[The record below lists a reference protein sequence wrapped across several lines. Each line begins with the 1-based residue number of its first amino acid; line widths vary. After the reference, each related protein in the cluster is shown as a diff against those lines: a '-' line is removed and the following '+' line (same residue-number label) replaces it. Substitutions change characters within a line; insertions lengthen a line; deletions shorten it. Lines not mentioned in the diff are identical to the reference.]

1 MNYIVDKNG
10 KELNG
15 KSNHKKRSWISQNM
29 IAALTMIPIAGAMVN
44 FIVKLYI
51 YIYKMGYSS
60 YFQIPNEYLL
70 INYNITIYNMIIVG
84 SISVVYCMCAVNNV
98 RIILR
103 REMLIKKI
111 FWGILL
117 DFLIPVLICFIILSI
132 ATGNWEDALIVLQE
146 ERRKCIILV
155 LFIIFSNAIIVFA
168 VGYCMVYSFQK
179 DLIEKNRRNKR
190 KEPKKNLSR
199 KHKYR
204 WKNKDYQLI
213 GWLLIIV
220 AIVSYGAYVNWQG
233 IQNAQKQELF
243 LTTRIDN
250 DTYIVVMT
258 DGDEAI
264 LEKDRTGKDGK
275 LKICKDKYMKVD
287 CKNRLLE
294 KRNIEGSVGT
304 GNSGFFCVPGGI
316 YAYEHN
322 YNTEKGYTIP
332 KNTTIG
338 KCTDDDSEL
347 MYPNTNFLKFFP
359 AEEMPETK
367 GSAYRSGCLRAGPY
381 FVLRKIIAEYRLDEM
396 LGDIIGKN
404 SGLFLDLAVN

>member
-1 MNYIVDKNG
+1 MVNKIFTVPYLDRMISEDSIPDTFFECVRRYVKTDDATIGEAISEIYHFMNYEYRNEYYYKNTI
-10 KELNG
+10 LNQLLI
-15 KSNHKKRSWISQNM
+15 KKHDLYNT
-29 IAALTMIPIAGAMVN
+29 AALTELPIGDSKADFIMINGR
-44 FIVKLYI
+44 
-51 YIYKMGYSS
+51 G
-60 YFQIPNEYLL
+60 
-70 INYNITIYNMIIVG
+70 
-84 SISVVYCMCAVNNV
+84 VVYE
-98 RIILR
+98 I
-103 REMLIKKI
+103 
-111 FWGILL
+111 
-117 DFLIPVLICFIILSI
+117 
-132 ATGNWEDALIVLQE
+132 
-146 ERRKCIILV
+146 RRKCIILV

-220 AIVSYGAYVNWQG
+220 AIVFYGAYVNWQG

-287 CKNRLLE
+287 CKNLLLE
-294 KRNIEGSVGT
+294 KKKYRRA
-304 GNSGFFCVPGGI
+304 SGDG
-316 YAYEHN
+316 E
-322 YNTEKGYTIP
+322 
-332 KNTTIG
+332 
-338 KCTDDDSEL
+338 
-347 MYPNTNFLKFFP
+347 
-359 AEEMPETK
+359 
-367 GSAYRSGCLRAGPY
+367 
-381 FVLRKIIAEYRLDEM
+381 
-396 LGDIIGKN
+396 
-404 SGLFLDLAVN
+404 

>member
-1 MNYIVDKNG
+1 MELLLLVIPFEDTGAMETFLLNAIANESAYDAEIIRKGNQFVEEVDKER
-10 KELNG
+10 KY
-15 KSNHKKRSWISQNM
+15 
-29 IAALTMIPIAGAMVN
+29 LT
-44 FIVKLYI
+44 
-51 YIYKMGYSS
+51 
-60 YFQIPNEYLL
+60 
-70 INYNITIYNMIIVG
+70 
-84 SISVVYCMCAVNNV
+84 
-98 RIILR
+98 
-103 REMLIKKI
+103 
-111 FWGILL
+111 
-117 DFLIPVLICFIILSI
+117 
-132 ATGNWEDALIVLQE
+132 TGNWEDALIVLQE

-220 AIVSYGAYVNWQG
+220 AIVFYGAYVNWQG

-287 CKNRLLE
+287 CKNLLLE
-294 KRNIEGSVGT
+294 KKKYRRA
-304 GNSGFFCVPGGI
+304 SGDG
-316 YAYEHN
+316 E
-322 YNTEKGYTIP
+322 
-332 KNTTIG
+332 
-338 KCTDDDSEL
+338 
-347 MYPNTNFLKFFP
+347 
-359 AEEMPETK
+359 
-367 GSAYRSGCLRAGPY
+367 
-381 FVLRKIIAEYRLDEM
+381 
-396 LGDIIGKN
+396 
-404 SGLFLDLAVN
+404 

>member
-1 MNYIVDKNG
+1 MRYKI
-10 KELNG
+10 LS
-15 KSNHKKRSWISQNM
+15 KSNKKALPLNVYGDGMKKAILLMSAV
-29 IAALTMIPIAGAMVN
+29 IAA
-44 FIVKLYI
+44 KD
-51 YIYKMGYSS
+51 
-60 YFQIPNEYLL
+60 
-70 INYNITIYNMIIVG
+70 
-84 SISVVYCMCAVNNV
+84 
-98 RIILR
+98 
-103 REMLIKKI
+103 
-111 FWGILL
+111 GILL
-117 DFLIPVLICFIILSI
+117 LDEFETAIHTSAMNKTFKWIIESCKKLNVQVFMTSHSKE

-220 AIVSYGAYVNWQG
+220 AIVFYGAYVNWQG

-287 CKNRLLE
+287 CKNLLLE
-294 KRNIEGSVGT
+294 KKKYRRA
-304 GNSGFFCVPGGI
+304 SGDG
-316 YAYEHN
+316 E
-322 YNTEKGYTIP
+322 
-332 KNTTIG
+332 
-338 KCTDDDSEL
+338 
-347 MYPNTNFLKFFP
+347 
-359 AEEMPETK
+359 
-367 GSAYRSGCLRAGPY
+367 
-381 FVLRKIIAEYRLDEM
+381 
-396 LGDIIGKN
+396 
-404 SGLFLDLAVN
+404 

>member
-1 MNYIVDKNG
+1 M
-10 KELNG
+10 
-15 KSNHKKRSWISQNM
+15 
-29 IAALTMIPIAGAMVN
+29 
-44 FIVKLYI
+44 
-51 YIYKMGYSS
+51 
-60 YFQIPNEYLL
+60 LL
-70 INYNITIYNMIIVG
+70 Q
-84 SISVVYCMCAVNNV
+84 VYM
-98 RIILR
+98 
-103 REMLIKKI
+103 ETK
-111 FWGILL
+111 
-117 DFLIPVLICFIILSI
+117 
-132 ATGNWEDALIVLQE
+132 TGNWEDALIVLQE

-220 AIVSYGAYVNWQG
+220 AIVFYGAYVNWQG

-287 CKNRLLE
+287 CKNLLLE
-294 KRNIEGSVGT
+294 KKKYRRA
-304 GNSGFFCVPGGI
+304 SGDG
-316 YAYEHN
+316 E
-322 YNTEKGYTIP
+322 
-332 KNTTIG
+332 
-338 KCTDDDSEL
+338 
-347 MYPNTNFLKFFP
+347 
-359 AEEMPETK
+359 
-367 GSAYRSGCLRAGPY
+367 
-381 FVLRKIIAEYRLDEM
+381 
-396 LGDIIGKN
+396 
-404 SGLFLDLAVN
+404 

>member
-220 AIVSYGAYVNWQG
+220 AIVFYGAYVNWQG

-294 KRNIEGSVGT
+294 KKKYRRASGDGEWCATRQVDKLNNENFSSPVQFMYRVVYAT
-304 GNSGFFCVPGGI
+304 FSSFCSWNS
-316 YAYEHN
+316 
-322 YNTEKGYTIP
+322 
-332 KNTTIG
+332 IG
-338 KCTDDDSEL
+338 VST
-347 MYPNTNFLKFFP
+347 PRF
-359 AEEMPETK
+359 
-367 GSAYRSGCLRAGPY
+367 R
-381 FVLRKIIAEYRLDEM
+381 
-396 LGDIIGKN
+396 
-404 SGLFLDLAVN
+404 